1 MFLPGWWRGVAPW
14 CWHRGAGGVVLVV
27 KGKENAEVRVK
38 HFETGQ
44 SSEDRH
50 AGWRYFV
57 EKSDLKAG
65 MDPAEATNLRQMKLE
80 IRESQAQPD
89 QNAARNP
96 LVSSSPCPRVI
107 TPSMSNRHTSH
118 ALMMRQAKNKPNP
131 GVASQCRTNTR

>member
-1 MFLPGWWRGVAPW
+1 MPLTREDSKASYAIIR
-14 CWHRGAGGVVLVV
+14 HNIRTYESGGVVLVT
-27 KGKENAEVRVK
+27 KGRENAEARVK

-80 IRESQAQPD
+80 MRESQAQPD
-89 QNAARNP
+89 QMPVANP
-96 LVSSSPCPRVI
+96 PRQ
-107 TPSMSNRHTSH
+107 N
-118 ALMMRQAKNKPNP
+118 
-131 GVASQCRTNTR
+131 

>member
-1 MFLPGWWRGVAPW
+1 MSLTRDETKASYAIIR
-14 CWHRGAGGVVLVV
+14 HNIRTYESGGVVLVV
-27 KGKENAEVRVK
+27 KGKENAELRVK

-89 QNAARNP
+89 HMPVANPPRQN
-96 LVSSSPCPRVI
+96 
-107 TPSMSNRHTSH
+107 
-118 ALMMRQAKNKPNP
+118 
-131 GVASQCRTNTR
+131 

>member
-1 MFLPGWWRGVAPW
+1 MSLTRDETKASYAIIR
-14 CWHRGAGGVVLVV
+14 HNIRTYESGGVVLVV
-27 KGKENAEVRVK
+27 KGKENAELRVK

-80 IRESQAQPD
+80 MRESQAVPD
-89 QNAARNP
+89 QMPLANP
-96 LVSSSPCPRVI
+96 PRQ
-107 TPSMSNRHTSH
+107 N
-118 ALMMRQAKNKPNP
+118 
-131 GVASQCRTNTR
+131 

>member
-1 MFLPGWWRGVAPW
+1 VSAPETNERARFSDQPNTSFPPATSGVLLTRYETKASYAIIR
-14 CWHRGAGGVVLVV
+14 HNIRTYESGGVVLVV
-27 KGKENAEVRVK
+27 KGKENAELKIK

-80 IRESQAQPD
+80 IRESQAQPEPMSAANPPR
-89 QNAARNP
+89 QN
-96 LVSSSPCPRVI
+96 
-107 TPSMSNRHTSH
+107 
-118 ALMMRQAKNKPNP
+118 
-131 GVASQCRTNTR
+131 

>member
-1 MFLPGWWRGVAPW
+1 VLAPLTNGRARCLNRQNLKSLPVISGVSLTRDESKASYAIIR
-14 CWHRGAGGVVLVV
+14 HNIRTYESGGVVLVI
-27 KGKENAEVRVK
+27 KGKENAEIRVK

-80 IRESQAQPD
+80 IRESQALPD
-89 QNAARNP
+89 QIP
-96 LVSSSPCPRVI
+96 LAPPPRQ
-107 TPSMSNRHTSH
+107 N
-118 ALMMRQAKNKPNP
+118 
-131 GVASQCRTNTR
+131 

>member
-1 MFLPGWWRGVAPW
+1 
-14 CWHRGAGGVVLVV
+14 VLVV
-27 KGKENAEVRVK
+27 KGRENADLRVK

-44 SSEDRH
+44 SPEDRH

-89 QNAARNP
+89 SMPVANPPRQN
-96 LVSSSPCPRVI
+96 
-107 TPSMSNRHTSH
+107 
-118 ALMMRQAKNKPNP
+118 
-131 GVASQCRTNTR
+131 

>member
-1 MFLPGWWRGVAPW
+1 VPAAATNGRARNLEQQKSKSLHRLNGVPLTRDESKASYAIIR
-14 CWHRGAGGVVLVV
+14 HNIRTYESGGVVLVT
-27 KGKENAEVRVK
+27 KGRENAEARVK

-80 IRESQAQPD
+80 MRESQAQPD
-89 QNAARNP
+89 QMPVATP
-96 LVSSSPCPRVI
+96 PRQ
-107 TPSMSNRHTSH
+107 N
-118 ALMMRQAKNKPNP
+118 
-131 GVASQCRTNTR
+131 

>member
-1 MFLPGWWRGVAPW
+1 M
-14 CWHRGAGGVVLVV
+14 LVV
-27 KGKENAEVRVK
+27 KGRENAEARVK

-80 IRESQAQPD
+80 IRESQASRIRCRSPTPRAKT
-89 QNAARNP
+89 NPPNSRCVGRTLLSAAFEF
-96 LVSSSPCPRVI
+96 
-107 TPSMSNRHTSH
+107 
-118 ALMMRQAKNKPNP
+118 A
-131 GVASQCRTNTR
+131 

>member
-1 MFLPGWWRGVAPW
+1 MLASLTNGRARYLNRQNLKSLPVISGVSLTRDESKASYAIIR
-14 CWHRGAGGVVLVV
+14 HNIRTYESGGVVLVIR
-27 KGKENAEVRVK
+27 GKENAEIQVK

-80 IRESQAQPD
+80 MRESQAVPD
-89 QNAARNP
+89 QMPLANP
-96 LVSSSPCPRVI
+96 PRQ
-107 TPSMSNRHTSH
+107 N
-118 ALMMRQAKNKPNP
+118 
-131 GVASQCRTNTR
+131 

>member
-1 MFLPGWWRGVAPW
+1 MEW
-14 CWHRGAGGVVLVV
+14 CWWSKARKTQNL
-27 KGKENAEVRVK
+27 ESK

-89 QNAARNP
+89 PMSVANPPRQN
-96 LVSSSPCPRVI
+96 
-107 TPSMSNRHTSH
+107 
-118 ALMMRQAKNKPNP
+118 
-131 GVASQCRTNTR
+131 

>member
-1 MFLPGWWRGVAPW
+1 MPAAATNGRARNLSKIKNQIFQPVKGVPLTREDSKASYAIIR
-14 CWHRGAGGVVLVV
+14 HNIRTYESGGVVLVI
-27 KGKENAEVRVK
+27 KGRENAEARVK

-80 IRESQAQPD
+80 MRESQAQPD
-89 QNAARNP
+89 QMPVANP
-96 LVSSSPCPRVI
+96 PRQ
-107 TPSMSNRHTSH
+107 N
-118 ALMMRQAKNKPNP
+118 
-131 GVASQCRTNTR
+131 

>member
-1 MFLPGWWRGVAPW
+1 MPATATNGRARNLDQINSFYQLVGVSLTRDESKASYAIIR
-14 CWHRGAGGVVLVV
+14 HNIRTYESGGVVLIVR
-27 KGKENAEVRVK
+27 GRENAEIKVK

-80 IRESQAQPD
+80 IRESQAVPD
-89 QNAARNP
+89 QVPLANP
-96 LVSSSPCPRVI
+96 PRQ
-107 TPSMSNRHTSH
+107 N
-118 ALMMRQAKNKPNP
+118 
-131 GVASQCRTNTR
+131 

>member
-1 MFLPGWWRGVAPW
+1 MSLTRDESKASYAIIR
-14 CWHRGAGGVVLVV
+14 HNIRTYESGGVVLVI
-27 KGKENAEVRVK
+27 KGKENAEIRVK

-80 IRESQAQPD
+80 MRESQAVPD
-89 QNAARNP
+89 QMPLANP
-96 LVSSSPCPRVI
+96 PRQ
-107 TPSMSNRHTSH
+107 N
-118 ALMMRQAKNKPNP
+118 
-131 GVASQCRTNTR
+131 

>member
-1 MFLPGWWRGVAPW
+1 VSLTRDESKASYAIIR
-14 CWHRGAGGVVLVV
+14 HNIRTYESGGVVLVIR
-27 KGKENAEVRVK
+27 GKENAEIRVK

-80 IRESQAQPD
+80 MRESQAVPD
-89 QNAARNP
+89 QMPLANP
-96 LVSSSPCPRVI
+96 PRQ
-107 TPSMSNRHTSH
+107 N
-118 ALMMRQAKNKPNP
+118 
-131 GVASQCRTNTR
+131 

>member
-1 MFLPGWWRGVAPW
+1 VPAPETNERARSSDQPNASFPPATSGVPLTRDETKASYAIIR
-14 CWHRGAGGVVLVV
+14 HNIRTYESGGVVLVV
-27 KGKENAEVRVK
+27 KGKENAELKIK

-80 IRESQAQPD
+80 IRESQAQPEPMSAANPPR
-89 QNAARNP
+89 QN
-96 LVSSSPCPRVI
+96 
-107 TPSMSNRHTSH
+107 
-118 ALMMRQAKNKPNP
+118 
-131 GVASQCRTNTR
+131 

>member
-1 MFLPGWWRGVAPW
+1 MSLTRDESKASYAIIR
-14 CWHRGAGGVVLVV
+14 HNIRTYESGGVVLVIR
-27 KGKENAEVRVK
+27 GKENAEIRVK

-80 IRESQAQPD
+80 MRESQAVPD
-89 QNAARNP
+89 QMPLANP
-96 LVSSSPCPRVI
+96 PRQ
-107 TPSMSNRHTSH
+107 N
-118 ALMMRQAKNKPNP
+118 
-131 GVASQCRTNTR
+131 

>member
-1 MFLPGWWRGVAPW
+1 M
-14 CWHRGAGGVVLVV
+14 LVV
-27 KGKENAEVRVK
+27 KGRDNAEIRVK

-80 IRESQAQPD
+80 IRESQAVPD
-89 QNAARNP
+89 QVSVANP
-96 LVSSSPCPRVI
+96 PRQ
-107 TPSMSNRHTSH
+107 N
-118 ALMMRQAKNKPNP
+118 
-131 GVASQCRTNTR
+131 

>member
-1 MFLPGWWRGVAPW
+1 VPAAATNGRARDLDRNKNQIFPPVKGVPLTRDESKASYAIIR
-14 CWHRGAGGVVLVV
+14 HNIRTYESGGVVLVV
-27 KGKENAEVRVK
+27 KGRENADIRVK

-80 IRESQAQPD
+80 IRESEAQPD
-89 QNAARNP
+89 QMPIANP
-96 LVSSSPCPRVI
+96 PRQ
-107 TPSMSNRHTSH
+107 N
-118 ALMMRQAKNKPNP
+118 
-131 GVASQCRTNTR
+131 

>member
-1 MFLPGWWRGVAPW
+1 VPVAETTERARSPTNQTQDFHQPSGVSLTRDETKSSYAIIR
-14 CWHRGAGGVVLVV
+14 HNIRTYESGGVVLVV
-27 KGKENAEVRVK
+27 KGKENAELKVK

-80 IRESQAQPD
+80 IRESEAQPD
-89 QNAARNP
+89 PMSVANP
-96 LVSSSPCPRVI
+96 PRH
-107 TPSMSNRHTSH
+107 N
-118 ALMMRQAKNKPNP
+118 
-131 GVASQCRTNTR
+131 

>member
-1 MFLPGWWRGVAPW
+1 MPVAGTNGRARSLTIQRKILPVISGVSLTRDESKASYAIIR
-14 CWHRGAGGVVLVV
+14 HNIRTYESGGVVLVV

-80 IRESQAQPD
+80 MRESQAVPD
-89 QNAARNP
+89 QMPLANP
-96 LVSSSPCPRVI
+96 PRQ
-107 TPSMSNRHTSH
+107 N
-118 ALMMRQAKNKPNP
+118 
-131 GVASQCRTNTR
+131 

>member
-1 MFLPGWWRGVAPW
+1 MSLTRDESKASYAIIR
-14 CWHRGAGGVVLVV
+14 HNIRTYESGGVVLVI
-27 KGKENAEVRVK
+27 KGKENAEIRVK

-80 IRESQAQPD
+80 MRESQAVPEQMPLANPPR
-89 QNAARNP
+89 QN
-96 LVSSSPCPRVI
+96 
-107 TPSMSNRHTSH
+107 
-118 ALMMRQAKNKPNP
+118 
-131 GVASQCRTNTR
+131 